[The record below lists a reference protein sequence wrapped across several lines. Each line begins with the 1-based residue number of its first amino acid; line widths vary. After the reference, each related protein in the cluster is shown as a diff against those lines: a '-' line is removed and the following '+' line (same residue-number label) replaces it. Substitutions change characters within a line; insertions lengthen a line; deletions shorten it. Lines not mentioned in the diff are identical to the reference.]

1 METQKVYDKLQ
12 IKLDGVGTN
21 NIAVDKQRAVLMI
34 NEAQNKLVE
43 YFLSPVKR
51 DENIRYVQKLLTD
64 RTIPIETYT
73 SEVYQKIKLP
83 ENYFEF
89 SSIIGY
95 ATKDT
100 CKNVKI
106 NLWEIKDQN
115 KDEILQD
122 SFNKPSF
129 KYREAPFVVSDD
141 GIKIYTLNEFNIES
155 VLLNYYRY
163 PIQIRQVDKDDPE
176 SPFDESFQIEFDD
189 KIVDRIISNAVAELQ
204 INTRD
209 EYSQINKQRT
219 IQKL

>member
-73 SEVYQKIKLP
+73 SEVYQKINLP

-176 SPFDESFQIEFDD
+176 SPFDENFQIEFDD

-204 INTRD
+204 INIRD

>member
-100 CKNVKI
+100 
-106 NLWEIKDQN
+106 
-115 KDEILQD
+115 
-122 SFNKPSF
+122 
-129 KYREAPFVVSDD
+129 
-141 GIKIYTLNEFNIES
+141 
-155 VLLNYYRY
+155 
-163 PIQIRQVDKDDPE
+163 
-176 SPFDESFQIEFDD
+176 
-189 KIVDRIISNAVAELQ
+189 
-204 INTRD
+204 
-209 EYSQINKQRT
+209 
-219 IQKL
+219 